1 VPQSQQQIDPNP
13 SLTYSVR
20 DPEVTNFET
29 QNGTAASTT
38 ATKSTA
44 AAESPSVTE
53 IAAFTAPNG
62 GKYTATAI
70 DGTLRIAGY
79 QLSIGGPDALVGG
92 VRVSAASEGLMH
104 GDSTAAYATVTGA
117 STSQVLSTSTNEAG
131 STQVVSSTATVA
143 QTEST
148 GSSTAS
154 TSGSAAASSSAA
166 SASAASTG
174 GAAAG
179 ATAKGRGA
187 VVALGSIAVLLCIFA

>member
-1 VPQSQQQIDPNP
+1 
-13 SLTYSVR
+13 VR

-38 ATKSTA
+38 ATSA
-44 AAESPSVTE
+44 AGSAASPSVTE

-79 QLSIGGPDALVGG
+79 QLSVGGPDALVGG
-92 VRVSAASEGLMH
+92 VRVSMASEGLLH

-131 STQVVSSTATVA
+131 GTQVVSSTATVA
-143 QTEST
+143 QT
-148 GSSTAS
+148 GSSTGTAS
-154 TSGSAAASSSAA
+154 RSGSTAASSSAA
-166 SASAASTG
+166 SATAASTG

-179 ATAKGRGA
+179 ATAKSRGA
-187 VVALGSIAVLLCIFA
+187 VVALGSIAVLLCMFA